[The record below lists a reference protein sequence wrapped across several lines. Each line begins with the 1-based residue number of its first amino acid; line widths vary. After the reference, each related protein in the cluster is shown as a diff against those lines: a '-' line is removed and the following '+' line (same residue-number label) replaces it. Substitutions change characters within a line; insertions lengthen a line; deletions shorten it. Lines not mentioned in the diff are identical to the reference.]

1 MRNKIFVII
10 GSVLFI
16 FCFVVFYQGLQKPN
30 TYSPELKKEKKL
42 PSFISSDFFSDEKI
56 SSETIFEKGNYYII
70 NIWASW
76 CIPCRTEHNFL
87 LKLKDNN
94 LNLIGIN
101 YKDNN
106 KNAKEFLFEL
116 GNPYSKILNDEDGIL
131 SIELGAYGVPETFLV
146 NKDNIII
153 KKIIGPITKKNYYEI
168 LNLIK

>member
-76 CIPCRTEHNFL
+76 CIPCRDEHLYLMNL
-87 LKLKDNN
+87 SNN
-94 LNLIGIN
+94 KKVSIIGLN
-101 YKDNN
+101 YKDNISGA
-106 KNAKEFLFEL
+106 KNFLNEL
-116 GNPYSKILNDEDGIL
+116 GNPYSIILEDKDGSTAIN
-131 SIELGAYGVPETFLV
+131 LGAYGVPESFLIYQ
-146 NKDNIII
+146 NQII
-153 KKIIGPITKKNYYEI
+153 KKYIGPIDYKTLDEI
-168 LNLIK
+168 EEIIK